1 MSDQTEQLTDRIK
14 QAIDSKT
21 ALQVC
26 GGNTKSFYGREPV
39 GEKLETGGH
48 SGVVNYEPTELIIT
62 ARAGTPLKEIE
73 STLAEN
79 GQMLP
84 FEPPAFGEAATL
96 GGTIACNFSGPR
108 RPYAGSARDY
118 VLGSR
123 LINGNGEVLH
133 FGGEV
138 MKNVAGYDVS
148 RLQCGALG
156 TLGLLLEVSLK
167 ILPQPEAELT
177 LVQECNETE
186 GIETMNRLGG
196 QPYPLSAAAYDG
208 NKLYLRLS
216 GSEGGVSAAQQRI
229 GGDVDDDGASFW
241 QKLKEHTLPFFE
253 GDETLWRMSL
263 APATAPLSLQGRS
276 FIDWGGAQRWLRSSE
291 PAEHIRKTVS
301 RAGGHAT
308 EFRHGKRQQPFQPLA
323 PGLLQ
328 LHRRLKQSFDPHGIF
343 NRGRMFEEI

>member
-21 ALQVC
+21 ALQIV
-26 GGNTKSFYGREPV
+26 GGNTKSFYGRKPW
-39 GEKLETGGH
+39 GKTLDTGDH
-48 SGVVNYEPTELIIT
+48 SGVVNYQPTELIIT
-62 ARAGTPLKEIE
+62 ARTGTPLKEIE

-123 LINGNGEVLH
+123 LVNGNGEVLH

-167 ILPQPEAELT
+167 ILPRPEAELT
-177 LVQECNETE
+177 LAQECSESE
-186 GIETMNRLGG
+186 AIETMNRLGG

-229 GGDVDDDGASFW
+229 GGDVENDGALFW

-253 GDETLWRMSL
+253 GNETLWRLSL
-263 APATAPLSLQGRS
+263 APATAPLSLKGRN
-276 FIDWGGAQRWLRSSE
+276 FIDWGGAQRWLRSTESV
-291 PAEHIRKTVS
+291 EHIRKTVA

-308 EFRHGKRQQPFQPLA
+308 EFRNGNRQQPFQPLA

-328 LHRRLKQSFDPHGIF
+328 LHRRLKQSFDPHGVF
-343 NRGRMFEEI
+343 NRGRMMEEI